1 MKFDENGMMVISN
14 TEPMPT
20 LAGLT
25 PEIYNELK
33 EFGIW
38 SMSLQ
43 VLSDMTE
50 SDDDRARVVE
60 VLVTMMRSQK

>member
-1 MKFDENGMMVISN
+1 MKFDENGKMVISIR
-14 TEPMPT
+14 EPMPSIT
-20 LAGLT
+20 GLT